1 MVFRDNKSVIYR
13 PHAFLETEGCF
24 LLDDETL
31 SDERFEFLFGLRSA
45 CLPVRVDGQ
54 LILEPYY
61 PNRFARQFG
70 YDQSVPSNRLSF
82 SVSKRKQCFVEDLAR
97 AQSILYRRNTTAQI
111 YIPRSTRE
119 GECTWWYCK
128 WWLKACI
135 PYLGLSVSKTFK
147 TFTQKSPEPDHRVFI
162 VNKLAEVSADLRKEV
177 QISSLPRPES
187 QNSQTSLS
195 KVGPNGDNRIS
206 SKHINHEK
214 VATHKGTVSREVS
227 LPQTGFGTQD
237 AQKALKRKPDSLHP
251 SNPSAAVRNVQ
262 QTESGF
268 SSNTDPSRAE
278 IVARTSKRQPVERQS
293 NGRPQRAQTTIDQG
307 VKKTVVPQK
316 ACISSKNPSTKC
328 MPTVEDVGSFLSA
341 IVDPG
346 LALFTRNYLI
356 GHVSDIFVKVSSSKT
371 PEDLL
376 AHHEEIQLALGML
389 HPVIESLKSGKD
401 LFEKFTSTIRDM
413 LAAAVD
419 SSRTIAL
426 LKESTG
432 VDVEFAD
439 NLISDYEACM
449 KVKQDLDSR
458 LADSSKKLQDLQA
471 TELDIKADEERVRK
485 RRRKHD
491 SQKASIE
498 NTIKLLKESIKE
510 QEDQGRQLLK
520 EKSDCVK
527 DKLPEIEQAISS
539 SKLEREKYQKS
550 FDSFISLFPTA

>member
-1 MVFRDNKSVIYR
+1 MSISLSDLQAIGGLPISGVPYEEFLPTNKDLRNKDLYPPTVLELLQIHSALCIEYGYDAIYWDQWLTHFFRGELIYASPGEGKAVLPKPRTPRLPLRISEEGKLAAFLVFWLCRFVLPAWDKTIRPEAFHMACLMAKGVKVSIAPTTLGYIYHRLGEIASYPVGDVPPKVCLPIHYVLCWLGEYFPQLCKRRADSEFPADYPRLARYAYVASKDLSITCARMVFRDNKSVIYR

-227 LPQTGFGTQD
+227 LPQTGSGTQD

-293 NGRPQRAQTTIDQG
+293 NGRPQRA
-307 VKKTVVPQK
+307 
-316 ACISSKNPSTKC
+316 
-328 MPTVEDVGSFLSA
+328 
-341 IVDPG
+341 
-346 LALFTRNYLI
+346 
-356 GHVSDIFVKVSSSKT
+356 
-371 PEDLL
+371 
-376 AHHEEIQLALGML
+376 
-389 HPVIESLKSGKD
+389 
-401 LFEKFTSTIRDM
+401 
-413 LAAAVD
+413 
-419 SSRTIAL
+419 
-426 LKESTG
+426 
-432 VDVEFAD
+432 
-439 NLISDYEACM
+439 
-449 KVKQDLDSR
+449 
-458 LADSSKKLQDLQA
+458 
-471 TELDIKADEERVRK
+471 
-485 RRRKHD
+485 
-491 SQKASIE
+491 
-498 NTIKLLKESIKE
+498 
-510 QEDQGRQLLK
+510 
-520 EKSDCVK
+520 
-527 DKLPEIEQAISS
+527 
-539 SKLEREKYQKS
+539 
-550 FDSFISLFPTA
+550 